1 MSDVVAQ
8 LPEILEKAAA
18 SRLGILALM
27 IVALS
32 LLGFFFFREA
42 SERTRLVTFAMMFIG
57 AVVFGFAVVSDSGSF
72 EAESTRAGA
81 QRSSTVP
88 SLESARPVVAIET
101 TPPAKAASAPLLPV
115 SRSFRVRKGRGG
127 APLNTGL
134 AVNAGDQLTITGRGE
149 ISSGIFLTGRNGPRG
164 WHDAALPGDRVAP
177 SNFPLPGAPP
187 YSLIAGYDNARWLLV
202 GDSTT
207 TKYGGPAATLW
218 LSINDSVQGRGEG
231 FFDVQVRLQ
240 RRP

>member
-32 LLGFFFFREA
+32 LLGFFFFRDA

-72 EAESTRAGA
+72 DAESTREGA

-88 SLESARPVVAIET
+88 SLESARPVAAIET
-101 TPPAKAASAPLLPV
+101 TPPAKAAPAPLLPV
-115 SRSFRVRKGRGG
+115 TRSFRVRKGRGG

-149 ISSGIFLTGRNGPRG
+149 ISSGIFLTGTNGPRG

-207 TKYGGPAATLW
+207 TKYGGPTATLW